1 MSATGNNNGT
11 GGITG
16 NSCDLST
23 LDPLCSNDSDDIL
36 RQLAD
41 NSFELDSFFTEFTG
55 VDIKV
60 YKLL

>member
-1 MSATGNNNGT
+1 MSGTGNNQAS
-11 GGITG
+11 ITG
-16 NSCDLST
+16 NSCDLSG
-23 LDPLCSNDSDDIL
+23 LDPLCNDSDDIL

-60 YKLL
+60 NIF